1 MSGRDT
7 PGVSGA
13 GQTPVGESRQA
24 AGRFHCRTSA
34 PGRAIVGDEGGCP
47 LRGVRPLGERS
58 NSILSRTYRPA
69 VGASEDAPS
78 AAVGGT
84 VPEGLAPDCPARRR
98 SGDRLAFGNPRSP
111 ARVGDPEAA
120 WRWANSP
127 VRGGGGSTA
136 RRSRIPCEIPDRPP
150 TGRLANELVCLGA
163 LNILAVKTTNSKVH
177 CQYYREIHYPD
188 AFTQYKLSPGL
199 LPKTRK
205 IDKGLKFLVD
215 LILKRFQVLADLSTG
230 LCTYPLVSR
239 PRPRPRMRS
248 FSPG

>member
-47 LRGVRPLGERS
+47 LRGALPLGERS
-58 NSILSRTYRPA
+58 KSILSRTYRPA

-78 AAVGGT
+78 VAVGGT

-111 ARVGDPEAA
+111 ARVGDPEEGEEPGRFIAPHGIA
-120 WRWANSP
+120 VDSHGDIY
-127 VRGGGGSTA
+127 VGEVSYTIRGSKM
-136 RRSRIPCEIPDRPP
+136 DPP
-150 TGRLANELVCLGA
+150 REL
-163 LNILAVKTTNSKVH
+163 
-177 CQYYREIHYPD
+177 
-188 AFTQYKLSPGL
+188 
-199 LPKTRK
+199 
-205 IDKGLKFLVD
+205 
-215 LILKRFQVLADLSTG
+215 
-230 LCTYPLVSR
+230 
-239 PRPRPRMRS
+239 RS
-248 FSPG
+248 FSKYQHV